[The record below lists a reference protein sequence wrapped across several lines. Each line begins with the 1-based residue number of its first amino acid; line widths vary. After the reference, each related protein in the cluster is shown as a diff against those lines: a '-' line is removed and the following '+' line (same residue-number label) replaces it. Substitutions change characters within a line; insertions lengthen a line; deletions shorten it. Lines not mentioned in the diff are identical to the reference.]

1 MSNFRSL
8 GFIFVFLIAVTLASF
23 LGFKLYVDY
32 QIKKKVDV
40 VVQAL
45 WSVAKIEYEHVN
57 VELDGR
63 VTLTGVRVRPFEI
76 DDEIMIQSVAF
87 FVPDL
92 EYLLNSESALASG
105 LLPEEAT
112 MFISGMEIDVAGAL
126 LGRSK
131 RDVLATESAES
142 LCLGDDTKYS
152 MLSELGYDRLRMD
165 MVLGFTF
172 DKMKSVMNIVL
183 KGQDKNIAKYDI
195 ELALQ
200 LPTAR
205 DLAAGR
211 LAALRLVKAR
221 LNYVDEGY
229 HQRMLSYCPAKLGLT
244 RAQFLDKKVH
254 QHGVVGIP
262 GLVLGK
268 GLREGYRK
276 FLEPEGRIN
285 IAVNPAIP
293 LNPAEMIVYTPAE
306 IIDSLSL
313 AVVVNDE
320 VIRDLSVSLES
331 TGVPHGQGKG
341 AVTAPFLGSVASLR
355 NLAQQALGG
364 EIPAQPAG
372 KARNAQKSQVA
383 RYVAI
388 DIGELSRYQGR
399 IVRVLTVTGFVRSG
413 RLDEVVGDEIIVTW
427 SVGRGEMAAYVPI
440 DKIKGVDLIVWD

>member
-1 MSNFRSL
+1 MPNFRSL
-8 GFIFVFLIAVTLASF
+8 GFIVVFLIAVTLASF

-40 VVQAL
+40 VVQSL
-45 WSVAKIEYEHVN
+45 WSVAKVEYERVHI
-57 VELDGR
+57 ELDGR
-63 VTLTGVRVRPFEI
+63 VTLTDVRVRPFEI
-76 DDEIMIQSVAF
+76 DDEIIIQSVAF

-92 EYLLNSESALASG
+92 EYLLNADSALASG

-112 MFISGMEIDVAGAL
+112 MYISGMEIDVAGAL

-131 RDVLATESAES
+131 RDVLATESVES

-172 DKMKSVMNIVL
+172 DKMKSLMNIVL
-183 KGQDKNIAKYDI
+183 KGQDKNIAEYDI

-200 LPTAR
+200 LPAAR

-244 RAQFLDKKVH
+244 KAQFLDKKVR
-254 QHGVVGIP
+254 QHSVAGIP
-262 GLVLGK
+262 GLVLGP

-285 IAVNPAIP
+285 IAINPALP

-320 VIRDLSVSLES
+320 VVRDLSVSLES
-331 TGVPHGQGKG
+331 VVAHVPAEG
-341 AVTAPFLGSVASLR
+341 AATAPFLGSVASLR

-364 EIPAQPAG
+364 ELPPVQPG
-372 KARNAQKSQVA
+372 KNKQKPRVA

-388 DIGELSRYQGR
+388 DIGDLSRYQGR
-399 IVRVLTVTGFVRSG
+399 VVRVLTVTGFVRTG

-427 SVGRGEMAAYVPI
+427 PVGRGEMAAYVPI
-440 DKIKGVDLIVWD
+440 DKIEGVDLVVWD